1 MKLENKTIWLT
12 GNEFVPGQ
20 VLNELETE
28 NVYNHIQSKIYYQ
41 DGLTEIENVFRPSNY
56 IDKGYVC
63 TLIAHKDAISLIF
76 LKYKGVDP
84 VDIGIAYIDRSKI
97 IGFEE
102 NPASDLIVVK
112 KEEGKH
118 SMKNIGRKAFAATS
132 VLISAV
138 SDQFVSV
145 NTHQVNGI
153 KYKLYYQNKFGK
165 KEHLTIYSS
174 DEYKNDVTLFLNTY
188 FKKDLPEEAKKPIEQ
203 DKSNCFIA
211 TACYRDMFSE
221 EVIFFRWYRDNKLN
235 KSVIGKIFIKTYY
248 KISPLFYDILF
259 NNRFL
264 SSKIKFLLDKV
275 YLLLK

>member
-12 GNEFVPGQ
+12 GNEFVPGS

-28 NVYNHIQSKIYYQ
+28 SVYNHIQARIYYHK
-41 DGLTEIENVFRPSNY
+41 GLTEIENVFRPSNY

-63 TLIAHKDAISLIF
+63 TLIAHKDAISIIF

-84 VDIGIAYIDRSKI
+84 VDMGIAYIDRSKI

-102 NPASDLIVVK
+102 NPSSDLIVVK
-112 KEEGKH
+112 KEEGKY
-118 SMKNIGRKAFAATS
+118 SRKNFGRKAFAGAS

-145 NTHQVNGI
+145 NTHQVNGV
-153 KYKLYYQNKFGK
+153 KYKLYYQSKFGE
-165 KEHLTIYSS
+165 KEHLTLYSS

-188 FKKDLPEEAKKPIEQ
+188 YKKDLPEEAQKPIEQ
-203 DKSNCFIA
+203 EKSNCFIA

-221 EVIFFRWYRDNKLN
+221 EVIFFRWYRDNKLQ
-235 KSVIGKIFIKTYY
+235 KTFLGRFFIKVYY
-248 KISPLFYDILF
+248 RISPYFYKVLFD
-259 NNRFL
+259 NPKASN
-264 SSKIKFLLDKV
+264 KIKVVLDK
-275 YLLLK
+275 LFLKLK